1 MTIIRMKDRGFM
13 HLNEYCLEMILDY
26 SNFREHISFSQTCSR
41 FREVFGIWARNKY
54 TKVSIVGDVEEKELV
69 LMSLVA
75 SNIKGLTIFVDDLVS
90 SFQSL
95 YNLESKNSLIK
106 FCDLVQRMQKLE
118 SVKIRQTNQ
127 HPITGNLLTALRHLP
142 NLKQMHIST
151 PRQGTKRLGMF
162 HKLEFISIDVELP
175 SRILRRCC
183 ASMTNLRTLHLSSEV
198 GSLYLRDVLD
208 HLPHLQDLSFEID
221 RSWRT
226 SRRRTLEA
234 LKIKGHLIAETE
246 AEALAKITSLKKLD
260 CHFSSPACVQHLRN
274 LTSLEILRLSHI
286 SSEDIS
292 YLYLNVIYSC
302 QNLRFLRI
310 LDNNITPKF
319 IERVDEV
326 LAPNEPTNKLTLLI
340 HGVYTEDALREF
352 KSTSLDRKNVL
363 LRSMTATE
371 LLALI

>member
-1 MTIIRMKDRGFM
+1 
-13 HLNEYCLEMILDY
+13 
-26 SNFREHISFSQTCSR
+26 
-41 FREVFGIWARNKY
+41 
-54 TKVSIVGDVEEKELV
+54 
-69 LMSLVA
+69 
-75 SNIKGLTIFVDDLVS
+75 
-90 SFQSL
+90 
-95 YNLESKNSLIK
+95 
-106 FCDLVQRMQKLE
+106 MQKLE

-226 SRRRTLEA
+226 SRRTLEA

>member
-1 MTIIRMKDRGFM
+1 MKDRGFM
-13 HLNEYCLEMILDY
+13 LLNENCLEMILDY

-69 LMSLVA
+69 LMTLVA
-75 SNIKGLTIFVDDLVS
+75 RNIKGLTIFVDDLIS

-95 YNLESKNSLIK
+95 YKLESKSSLIK
-106 FCDLVQRMQKLE
+106 FCDLVRRMHKLE

-127 HPITGNLLTALRHLP
+127 HPITGNLLSALRHLP
-142 NLKQMHIST
+142 NLKQMHI
-151 PRQGTKRLGMF
+151 RQGTKCLGMF

-183 ASMTNLRTLHLSSEV
+183 ASMTHLRTLHLSSEV

-208 HLPHLQDLSFEID
+208 HLPYLQDLSFKIN
-221 RSWRT
+221 RSWPT
-226 SRRRTLEA
+226 SRLVCYPKWNPRGSLVEIFNFLASRRTLEA
-234 LKIKGHLIAETE
+234 LKIKGHIIAENE
-246 AEALAKITSLKKLD
+246 AEALANITSLKKLD
-260 CHFSSPACVQHLRN
+260 CHFLSPYCVCHLSN
-274 LTSLEILRLSHI
+274 LTSLEVLRLSHI

-319 IERVDEV
+319 I
-326 LAPNEPTNKLTLLI
+326 
-340 HGVYTEDALREF
+340 
-352 KSTSLDRKNVL
+352 
-363 LRSMTATE
+363 
-371 LLALI
+371 

>member
-1 MTIIRMKDRGFM
+1 
-13 HLNEYCLEMILDY
+13 
-26 SNFREHISFSQTCSR
+26 
-41 FREVFGIWARNKY
+41 
-54 TKVSIVGDVEEKELV
+54 
-69 LMSLVA
+69 
-75 SNIKGLTIFVDDLVS
+75 
-90 SFQSL
+90 
-95 YNLESKNSLIK
+95 
-106 FCDLVQRMQKLE
+106 MQKLE

-226 SRRRTLEA
+226 SRLVCYPKWNPSRSLIEIFNFLASRRTLEA